1 MENVA
6 GRDYSNVMSGLLL
19 AKCEIGEQT
28 TLSIEDLLL
37 ADSRPSELSVL
48 ALVLDAH
55 KRLIAVAK

>member
-1 MENVA
+1 
-6 GRDYSNVMSGLLL
+6 MSGLLL